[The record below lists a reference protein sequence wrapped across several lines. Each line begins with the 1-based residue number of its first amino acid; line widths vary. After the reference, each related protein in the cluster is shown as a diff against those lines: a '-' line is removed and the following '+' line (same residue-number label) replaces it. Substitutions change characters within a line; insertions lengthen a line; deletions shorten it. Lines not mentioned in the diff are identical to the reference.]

1 MTWRDAGPL
10 NVGVIGCG
18 VIAYWIH
25 LPLLQQMKGVRL
37 VVASDPDRAARER
50 AGRVSRAPIVERAE
64 DVLSDKSVEAVVICA
79 PTHIHADLAVAALQ
93 AGKHVFVE
101 KPIAT
106 SAHDAERV
114 MAAAHGTS
122 LSAMVGF
129 NRRRH
134 PMFEQARRLIVN
146 GELGSIRAVQS
157 AFCEPMASDVMSVW
171 RRNRDTGGGVLL
183 DLASHHIDLVRW
195 FLGDEV
201 AAVDC
206 SIASEATEHDV
217 ASLSLSMVKGA
228 SVQGFFSYR
237 TGRSDYIEFVGE
249 GGTLRIDRHE
259 QNFTIRVS
267 RRLGYGTRRRFVAPD
282 FAVAAWQAQRIFR
295 PSREPSYKRA
305 LAAFVNS
312 TRGGA
317 GRVAS
322 LSDGARSLDVILAAE
337 ASAHSRTRVR
347 MQA

>member
-1 MTWRDAGPL
+1 MTWRNAGSL

-18 VIAYWIH
+18 VIAYWVH
-25 LPLLQQMKGVRL
+25 LPLLQRMKGVRL
-37 VVASDPDRAARER
+37 VVASDPDPVARER
-50 AGRVSRAPIVERAE
+50 AARVTRAPIVERAE
-64 DVLSDKSVEAVVICA
+64 DVLRDGGVEAVVICA
-79 PTHIHADLAVAALQ
+79 PTHLHADLSVAALQ

-106 SAHDAERV
+106 SADDAGRV
-114 MAAAHGTS
+114 IAAAHGKN

-146 GELGSIRAVQS
+146 GEIGSIRAVQS
-157 AFCEPMASDVMSVW
+157 AFCEPMAAEAMSVW
-171 RRNRDTGGGVLL
+171 RRHRDTGGGVLL

-195 FLGDEV
+195 FLDDE
-201 AAVDC
+201 AESVDC
-206 SIASEATEHDV
+206 SIASEATEHDM
-217 ASLSLSMVKGA
+217 AILSLSMVKGA

-237 TGRSDYIEFVGE
+237 TGRADYIEFVGE
-249 GGTLRIDRHE
+249 RGTLRIDRHE
-259 QNFTIRVS
+259 QNFTVRVS
-267 RRLGYGTRRRFVAPD
+267 RRLGYGTRRRFVVPD

-305 LAAFVNS
+305 LAAFVDS

-317 GRVAS
+317 GHVAS
-322 LSDGARSLDVILAAE
+322 LTDGARSLDVVLAAE
-337 ASAHSRTRVR
+337 ESAHSHTRVR